1 MFVYLSDYMGISLS
15 SSVHSSNQLKH
26 FKFLLTIFFYKI
38 IDEILYVS
46 LWAPTLLYKY
56 RNSIHL
62 LSIWMEVLEF
72 ALALFTKF
80 ERPHSMNKFLW
91 GRLQMQWKAS
101 EKWKETWPHLSAFCT
116 MKAAK
121 GQELSWL
128 ETREPGER
136 TLTLW
141 HLHTRHLPQWRH
153 SSSVAILYKRL
164 AMWRAILHKLP
175 GVWKV

>member
-26 FKFLLTIFFYKI
+26 FLLAIFFYKI
-38 IDEILYVS
+38 IDEILYVC

-80 ERPHSMNKFLW
+80 
-91 GRLQMQWKAS
+91 
-101 EKWKETWPHLSAFCT
+101 HL
-116 MKAAK
+116 
-121 GQELSWL
+121 
-128 ETREPGER
+128 RD
-136 TLTLW
+136 
-141 HLHTRHLPQWRH
+141 HI
-153 SSSVAILYKRL
+153 V
-164 AMWRAILHKLP
+164 
-175 GVWKV
+175 